1 MSKGTYPLKLP
12 ASMKA
17 AAQRLARKDGVSLNQ
32 WIATAV
38 AQKVGAAE
46 TAADLL
52 RRWGGQGSREELLR
66 ILDAAPDNPPE
77 PWDRL
82 EEDAVETPDAPPAAS
97 SRRKPG
103 TRAAGAESVAG
114 KGARKPRGSRVA
126 PG

>member
-12 ASMKA
+12 ASTKA

-32 WIATAV
+32 WIASAV
-38 AQKVGAAE
+38 AQKVGAVEAVE
-46 TAADLL
+46 EIR
-52 RRWGGQGSREELLR
+52 RRWGHGSPEGLLR
-66 ILDAAPDNPPE
+66 ALAAAPDNPPE

-114 KGARKPRGSRVA
+114 KGTRKPRGSRVA